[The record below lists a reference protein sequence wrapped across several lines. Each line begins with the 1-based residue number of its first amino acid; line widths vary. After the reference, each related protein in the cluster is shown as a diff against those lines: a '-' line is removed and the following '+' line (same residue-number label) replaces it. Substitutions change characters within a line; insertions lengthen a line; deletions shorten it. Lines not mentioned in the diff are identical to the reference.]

1 MPAERV
7 AEDVYVI
14 RLGRG
19 LMATNV
25 YLVRTDESWVLID
38 TGWRRDAD
46 AVSDAA
52 EALLGAGARP
62 IAILL
67 THLHPDHSGAAP
79 ALARRWDLPV
89 HVHPVELP
97 QAEGKLLPRYA
108 NPLDR
113 RILGPLLR
121 LLPAKT
127 RARLVAAGD
136 LTGTAH
142 GLDTIT
148 GPPGL
153 PGWEAVPT
161 PGHTPGHVA
170 YLRRHDRVLITGDAL
185 LTVDLNA
192 FGRRRLAGP
201 PWYTTWH
208 RSTAEDSIRT
218 LAALQPEVVAPGHGE
233 PLTSGAA
240 TRLQAGGG
248 PARHTLTTWRV
259 RFRVL
264 PRLPGTADGI
274 VTAADNRGSAFA
286 TTPTPS
292 SEGIGVPSVRPEPSL
307 RLPGSSRSAQT
318 TAQARPRWRVLLPA
332 RAGRRVVR

>member
-14 RLGRG
+14 GLGRG

-25 YLVRTDESWVLID
+25 YLVRADESWVLID

-46 AVSDAA
+46 AVANA
-52 EALLGAGARP
+52 TEALLGEGTRP
-62 IAILL
+62 VAILL

-79 ALARRWDLPV
+79 VLARRWDLPV

-97 QAEGKLLPRYA
+97 QAEGKLLPQYA

-113 RILGPLLR
+113 RILGPMMR
-121 LLPAKT
+121 LLPART
-127 RARLVAAGD
+127 RVRLVAAGD

-142 GLDTIT
+142 GLDPIT
-148 GPPGL
+148 DPPGL

-170 YLRRHDRVLITGDAL
+170 YLRRRDRVLVTGDAL

-208 RSTAEDSIRT
+208 RFTAEDSIRT
-218 LAALQPEVVAPGHGE
+218 LAALEPEVIAPGHGK
-233 PLTSGAA
+233 LLASGAA
-240 TRLQAGGG
+240 IRLHELAD
-248 PARHTLTTWRV
+248 
-259 RFRVL
+259 
-264 PRLPGTADGI
+264 RLGTG
-274 VTAADNRGSAFA
+274 
-286 TTPTPS
+286 
-292 SEGIGVPSVRPEPSL
+292 
-307 RLPGSSRSAQT
+307 
-318 TAQARPRWRVLLPA
+318 
-332 RAGRRVVR
+332 